1 MQGPGLVVTNGRTNE
16 TGWPGSRPT
25 GGHQPERQFALQD
38 LRVHAQQRCCCDEC
52 GLPRARLSCRRAASW
67 AAAMRTNS
75 RIAIQRE
82 FCSTEDA
89 PFNAGRVC
97 GCYER
102 VLACAVCSGSD
113 LFSKINPVLILGVLV
128 EHHVA
133 KMEQC
138 KQWRP
143 HPHLCFL
150 AESNFVQC
158 GLQRPSRTRSLSP
171 PWYADSRCWRLE
183 AKMPASWPSARHRS
197 RTSHPCH
204 QGIQSCLP
212 SRRPR
217 PRP

>member
-1 MQGPGLVVTNGRTNE
+1 M
-16 TGWPGSRPT
+16 
-25 GGHQPERQFALQD
+25 
-38 LRVHAQQRCCCDEC
+38 
-52 GLPRARLSCRRAASW
+52 
-67 AAAMRTNS
+67 
-75 RIAIQRE
+75 
-82 FCSTEDA
+82 
-89 PFNAGRVC
+89 C

-102 VLACAVCSGSD
+102 VRACAVRSGSD

-143 HPHLCFL
+143 HPQLCFL

-158 GLQRPSRTRSLSP
+158 GLQRPSQTRSLSR

-212 SRRPR
+212 SRPPR
-217 PRP
+217 PRPWLLSRQARSRAAQTHEPSCGSGTCIPTVQHRRQAVALKSSPACLS